1 MRRVI
6 CCYKWSCLS
15 GADWCVHTDGMPDSR
30 LQGDRSAAANRN
42 ADAGLEDFAVLLT
55 SVSF

>member
-1 MRRVI
+1 M
-6 CCYKWSCLS
+6 
-15 GADWCVHTDGMPDSR
+15 HTDGMPDSR